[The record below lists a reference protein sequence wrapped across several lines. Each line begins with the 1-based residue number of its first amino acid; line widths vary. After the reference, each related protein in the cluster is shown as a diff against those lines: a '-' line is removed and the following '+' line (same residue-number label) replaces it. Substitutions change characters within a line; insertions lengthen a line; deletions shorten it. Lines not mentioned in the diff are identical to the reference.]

1 MADKK
6 FTTETLREKLF
17 ETIEGVLD
25 GSVKIGQAQA
35 AAKVSGE
42 LIKSIDIEIKFA
54 EATSRLKLSRDEEPG
69 PIRLGTRPGQLL
81 DHEP

>member
-25 GSVKIGQAQA
+25 GSVKVGQAQA

-42 LIKSIDIEIKFA
+42 LIKSIDIEIRFA
-54 EATSRLKLSRDEEPG
+54 ESASRLKLNSEVEPG
-69 PIRLGTRPGQLL
+69 PLQLGLRPGALL
-81 DHEP
+81 EHED